1 MPQTIRIND
10 DAYKNLERLSE
21 GFETPSETILR
32 IAHDFEYQK
41 IFSQINAVIV
51 EKINIMKDE
60 GLDHQ
65 TANIITHYNTK
76 IIEEVMNDIVSV
88 NSKYSFDYE
97 VKPNSISINIRKD

>member
-1 MPQTIRIND
+1 MSQTIRIND

-32 IAHDFEYQK
+32 ITHDFEYQK
-41 IFSQINAVIV
+41 IFSQINGVIV

-65 TANIITHYNTK
+65 TANILTH
-76 IIEEVMNDIVSV
+76 
-88 NSKYSFDYE
+88 
-97 VKPNSISINIRKD
+97 